1 MRATLRKTTNSR
13 ARRRARCHKPK
24 DEREKVAA
32 LVPTPTLPDL
42 YAFEEIQTPEPL
54 IALDAR
60 QLPSI
65 EPEPVV
71 LPRTQDGL
79 RAALPNKST
88 LQRVRDARGDWTFRL
103 GLRWTWPGKYPGLPW
118 IPQIVRR
125 GFKHDPLPDRSELP
139 EPIDAEQVRTANR
152 VGFARA
158 IREVRDERYLDA
170 SQLAKDAEMPLW
182 QLTALEEARLT
193 PIPYTLVLRLA
204 RALNMKA
211 AELVERAEEFEGEVE
226 ER

>member
-1 MRATLRKTTNSR
+1 
-13 ARRRARCHKPK
+13 
-24 DEREKVAA
+24 
-32 LVPTPTLPDL
+32 VPTPTLPDV
-42 YAFEEIQTPEPL
+42 YAFGEEIQTPEPIL
-54 IALDAR
+54 VLDAR

-71 LPRTQDGL
+71 LPRTQDDL
-79 RAALPNKST
+79 RAALPNRST
-88 LQRVRDARGDWTFRL
+88 LQRIREARGTWNFRL
-103 GLRWTWPGKYPGLPW
+103 RLRWTIPSKWPGLPW
-118 IPQIVRR
+118 IPQVKREASYE
-125 GFKHDPLPDRSELP
+125 PLTPLP
-139 EPIDAEQVRTANR
+139 EPIDAEQVRTAIR

-170 SQLAKDAEMPLW
+170 AQLAEDAEMPLW

-226 ER
+226 E

>member
-1 MRATLRKTTNSR
+1 MTKNSR
-13 ARRRARCHKPK
+13 AARRARCHKPK
-24 DEREKVAA
+24 DEPQIPAP
-32 LVPTPTLPDL
+32 VPTPTLPDV
-42 YAFEEIQTPEPL
+42 YAFGEEIQTPEPIL
-54 IALDAR
+54 VLDAR

-71 LPRTQDGL
+71 LPRTQDDL
-79 RAALPNKST
+79 RAALPNRST
-88 LQRVRDARGDWTFRL
+88 LQRIREARGTWNFRL
-103 GLRWTWPGKYPGLPW
+103 RLRWTIPSKWPGLPW
-118 IPQIVRR
+118 IPQVKREASYE
-125 GFKHDPLPDRSELP
+125 PLTPLP
-139 EPIDAEQVRTANR
+139 EPIDAEQVRTAIR

-170 SQLAKDAEMPLW
+170 AQLAEDAEMPLW

-226 ER
+226 E